1 MKVYFDTEFCNLWD
15 PTPISFGFA
24 AETGEEFYVEV
35 IHDEARRGDF
45 VNKTIVPL
53 LSGNPLTHYGASRD
67 ISGWFE
73 KMEQAHGH
81 EEIELVC
88 DFIGD
93 YWILREFMVHILRV
107 TPRCARGAKTEPVF
121 KAHSELRQHHALD
134 DARALRYLAPA
145 LQVE

>member
-24 AETGEEFYVEV
+24 AETGEEFYIEV
-35 IHDEARRGDF
+35 LHEEERRGAF
-45 VNKTIVPL
+45 VEKVIVPL
-53 LSGNPLTHYGASRD
+53 LDGEPRNRYAASQA

-73 KMEQAHGH
+73 KLSREHHWQPV
-81 EEIELVC
+81 ELVC

-93 YWILREFMVHILRV
+93 YWILHELMIHVLAV
-107 TPRCARGAKTEPVF
+107 VPRCARHANTEPVF
-121 KAHSELRQHHALD
+121 KAHPELRQHHALD
-134 DARALRYLAPA
+134 DARALRYLNPP

>member
-1 MKVYFDTEFCNLWD
+1 MKVYFDTEFCSLWD
-15 PTPISFGFA
+15 PTPISFGFV

-35 IHDEARRGDF
+35 IHEEERRSDF

-53 LSGNPLTHYGASRD
+53 LDNLMVNAFRASRD

-73 KMEQAHGH
+73 TLQHTNRD
-81 EEIELVC
+81 IDLVC

-93 YWILREFMVHILRV
+93 YWILSEFMLHVLDV
-107 TPRCARGAKTEPVF
+107 TPRCAYGADTAPIF
-121 KAHSELRQHHALD
+121 KAYPALRQHHALD
-134 DARALRYLAPA
+134 DARALRLLNPE